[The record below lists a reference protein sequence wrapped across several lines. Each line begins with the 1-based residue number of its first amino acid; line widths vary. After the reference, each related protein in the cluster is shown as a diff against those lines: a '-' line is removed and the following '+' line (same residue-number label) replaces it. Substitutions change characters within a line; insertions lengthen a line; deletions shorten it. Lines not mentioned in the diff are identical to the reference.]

1 MAERRQGPFPVHGDQ
16 VVDELG
22 RTWLFVCSPCS
33 NCNGDGFSSA
43 PEICQV
49 CRGSGYHN
57 DGSWEQLDV
66 PGLSREETERAAEHE
81 RDVRARLL
89 LAMNVWARASEACP
103 WQRVHGPDVRI
114 SDPLPT
120 FAALLARA
128 ILTDCIAET
137 CDGRP
142 VGTTRLVTQQIA
154 GMFAPSQCQRILN
167 MLRRHQLAEHASRKL
182 PSQR

>member
-1 MAERRQGPFPVHGDQ
+1 MAERRNGPFPVHGDQ

-22 RTWLFVCSPCS
+22 RTWLFVVDEVVMP
-33 NCNGDGFSSA
+33 
-43 PEICQV
+43 PEMHAELG
-49 CRGSGYHN
+49 R
-57 DGSWEQLDV
+57 WEQLDV
-66 PGLSREETERAAEHE
+66 PGLSRLDAERAQEHE